1 MRKNTMGAQ
10 SPARPGATARTSG
23 ERAELRELLDHLGH
37 LLAREYIALLRDA
50 PRTEAEPK
58 PEGQE

>member
-1 MRKNTMGAQ
+1 MRKDTMGAH
-10 SPARPGATARTSG
+10 SPSRQGATPRTRKEG
-23 ERAELRELLDHLGH
+23 AELRELLDHLGR

-50 PRTEAEPK
+50 PRAEVEPK

>member
-1 MRKNTMGAQ
+1 MKKDTMGAH
-10 SPARPGATARTSG
+10 SPARQGATPRTRG
-23 ERAELRELLDHLGH
+23 EGAELRELLDHLGR

-50 PRTEAEPK
+50 PRAEVKPK